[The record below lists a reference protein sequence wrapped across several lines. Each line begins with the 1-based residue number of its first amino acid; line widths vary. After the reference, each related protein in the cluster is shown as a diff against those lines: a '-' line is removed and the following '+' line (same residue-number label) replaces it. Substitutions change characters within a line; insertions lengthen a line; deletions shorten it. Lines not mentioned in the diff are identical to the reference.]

1 MGEETSP
8 LRLTQIAQSSAVSSS
23 FSASAIFASSS
34 ATIRATSSSV
44 NSGWVGL
51 SAQAR
56 IGKGGQSSYWT
67 ASFFGGGNVHPFSLA
82 SKARAILSNRYAN
95 LCLLREPKYSGIKI
109 ISAWAG
115 FSIVGAKTTSTA

>member
-23 FSASAIFASSS
+23 FSASGIFASSS

-56 IGKGGQSSYWT
+56 IGKGEQSSYWT
-67 ASFFGGGNVHPFSLA
+67 ASFFGGNVHPFSLA